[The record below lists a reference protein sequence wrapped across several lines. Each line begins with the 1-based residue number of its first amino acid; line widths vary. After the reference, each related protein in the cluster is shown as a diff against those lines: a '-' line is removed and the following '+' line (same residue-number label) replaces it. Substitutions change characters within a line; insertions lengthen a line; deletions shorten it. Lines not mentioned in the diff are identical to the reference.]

1 MRLVG
6 GLGDQ
11 PRALTLTAAKRRA
24 ERMVKMTVKFI
35 SRYQEKV
42 KVWTVRKPR
51 IEESK
56 ETRTVGDQEHVYL
69 NSFLTD

>member
-6 GLGDQ
+6 ELGDQ
-11 PRALTLTAAKRRA
+11 PRALTAAKRRA

-42 KVWTVRKPR
+42 KVWTVRSLELRRAKR
-51 IEESK
+51 GVRLA
-56 ETRTVGDQEHVYL
+56 TR
-69 NSFLTD
+69 SMSI